1 MGRTWNTPRVHLESG
16 GGGGYG
22 APPVHLFAADDAT
35 HTPYCGMLQI
45 EKRNRKANGN
55 RNTSTIQNRNTNENT
70 NRNAKKEEIQMQIY
84 IEIEMQIDT

>member
-1 MGRTWNTPRVHLESG
+1 MVTTCRWMGRTWNTPGVHLESG

-45 EKRNRKANGN
+45 EMQLQ
-55 RNTSTIQNRNTNENT
+55 TQIQVQC
-70 NRNAKKEEIQMQIY
+70 KVEILMKIQI
-84 IEIEMQIDT
+84 EV

>member
-1 MGRTWNTPRVHLESG
+1 MGRTWNTPGVHLESG

-45 EKRNRKANGN
+45 EKRNRKANAN
-55 RNTSTIQNRNTNENT
+55 KNTSTIQNRNTNENT
-70 NRNAKKEEIQMQIY
+70 NRNTNRSTNRNAN
-84 IEIEMQIDT
+84 

>member
-1 MGRTWNTPRVHLESG
+1 MVTTCRCMGSTWNTPGVHLESG

-45 EKRNRKANGN
+45 EK
-55 RNTSTIQNRNTNENT
+55 
-70 NRNAKKEEIQMQIY
+70 KK
-84 IEIEMQIDT
+84 